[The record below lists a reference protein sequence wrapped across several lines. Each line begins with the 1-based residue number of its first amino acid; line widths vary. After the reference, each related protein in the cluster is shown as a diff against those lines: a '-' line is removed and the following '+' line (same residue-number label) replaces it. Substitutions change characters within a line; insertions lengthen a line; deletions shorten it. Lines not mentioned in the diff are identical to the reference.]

1 MGYIFGGST
10 GETPE
15 SLKRKREVAEALLRR
30 GASAMPQNLP
40 EGIVAVAQAL
50 SGRIGINA
58 LDKQEAAG
66 RAKSDASFDEWYKAN
81 MPSREISGTSG
92 ADALPAG
99 EGGDYFANIR
109 AAESGGNPNAKNP
122 LSSATGLYQ
131 WTDGTWAEMMRK
143 HPELGLTAD
152 GRGNPDQEEKAIRA
166 FTAGNADVLKSA
178 GIEPTGG
185 NLYAAHFLGAGGARN
200 VLSQPDDASVASLV
214 GPEVVKANPFLQGMS
229 VGDFRRW
236 AASKGGNDVLPGGEG
251 EDMLADA
258 WSKPDPNRPGHG
270 IDTRTGT
277 PSSFSE
283 PDPERFGPTTAPKGD
298 RLAQAFQAQPPLTP
312 EGVTV
317 PTMIGDEKPAP
328 RPTPR
333 PQPQMQPDPMQTAAV
348 QPPAMQPRGIV
359 SPRAE
364 DNGYTRG
371 PGAAPSN
378 MSPQQAVAGALMRRQ
393 AAAGAPPV
401 GNAPAG
407 PAGGI
412 PGISPSTAAML
423 SDPNLSEGQRA
434 VVLSVL
440 KQQMDANDPT
450 AQAELD
456 YTRAR
461 TEKLR
466 QEATGVGGP
475 AEYGLNPQTGVDDQG
490 NPVLIQVGKDGKAV
504 RTAMP
509 DGVTL
514 SKTPIKIDAGTEWII
529 LDPVTRQPVKSIPKD
544 IAGAAAQDEIGTA
557 QGKAAGAAPGDI
569 QAAQNALDIVD
580 SLRTDPN
587 RERGTGWSATFNVV
601 PGTKGYDYQNKVDQA
616 KSGAFLTAIQQMRGL
631 GALSNAEGSA
641 ATQAITRMSTA
652 TSEEAFMSALDDYEK
667 IVRQGM
673 ERAQRTGRKFG
684 TVDQEPAPAA
694 AEDPLGIR

>member
-50 SGRIGINA
+50 SGRIGLNA

-66 RAKSDASFDEWYKAN
+66 RAKSDASFDDWYKAN

-92 ADALPAG
+92 VDALPAG

-131 WTDGTWAEMMRK
+131 WTDSTWAEMMRK

-200 VLSQPDDASVASLV
+200 VLSQPDDAPVASLV

-229 VGDFRRW
+229 VGDFKRW
-236 AASKGGNDVLPGGEG
+236 SASKGGNDVLPGGEG
-251 EDMLADA
+251 EDQLADA

-283 PDPERFGPTTAPKGD
+283 PDPERFGPATAPKGD

-312 EGVTV
+312 EGATV
-317 PTMIGDEKPAP
+317 PAMIGDEKPAP

-333 PQPQMQPDPMQTAAV
+333 PQPAPTVDPVQTAAV
-348 QPPAMQPRGIV
+348 PQPMMQPRGIV

-371 PGAAPSN
+371 PGAAPAN
-378 MSPQQAVAGALMRRQ
+378 MAPQQAVAGALMRRQ
-393 AAAGAPPV
+393 ASAGAPPV
-401 GNAPAG
+401 GNAPAS

-440 KQQMDANDPT
+440 KQQMDAQDPGN
-450 AQAELD
+450 QLD
-456 YTRAR
+456 LEKKRLEVDALRNPKPEYSVLTDEEEKAMGLDPAGSYQRGRDGKVDKIGGGGVNVTVGDNMKLTEGQSKDIGFYTRGIYANDELAGVDEELTSLGGNVAGKAGTLGNYAKSPEYQR
-461 TEKLR
+461 AERSGREFLAVILR
-466 QEATGVGGP
+466 KDTGAAVTPDEFATYGP
-475 AEYGLNPQTGVDDQG
+475 MYLPQPGDDPQTLADKRVARERALGAIKLGLGTATPLADEVDTKFAAERDARKKKPADKPTG
-490 NPVLIQVGKDGKAV
+490 PV
-504 RTAMP
+504 RTN
-509 DGVTL
+509 DGYT
-514 SKTPIKIDAGTEWII
+514 IEE
-529 LDPVTRQPVKSIPKD
+529 IP
-544 IAGAAAQDEIGTA
+544 
-557 QGKAAGAAPGDI
+557 
-569 QAAQNALDIVD
+569 
-580 SLRTDPN
+580 
-587 RERGTGWSATFNVV
+587 
-601 PGTKGYDYQNKVDQA
+601 
-616 KSGAFLTAIQQMRGL
+616 
-631 GALSNAEGSA
+631 
-641 ATQAITRMSTA
+641 
-652 TSEEAFMSALDDYEK
+652 
-667 IVRQGM
+667 
-673 ERAQRTGRKFG
+673 
-684 TVDQEPAPAA
+684 
-694 AEDPLGIR
+694 